1 MYLNWTNILV
11 IWLSVSV
18 IVKKMRLKRLCNAYK
33 IMYNSCMMSQSLTPQ
48 LEESISSDEILLIN
62 SAQKGNDAA
71 LEALLFAYEK
81 KVYNVAY
88 RYMGN
93 EADAYD
99 MTQESLI
106 KIYRGLRTYRHESS
120 FSSWVYRLTVNTCLD
135 GLRKRK
141 KEPLSLDS
149 TMESGV
155 VIEDK
160 NSISPEEHTLNI
172 ESREDIQTAI
182 STLSKDHR
190 ITVLLRDIQ
199 GLSYDEIAETLNIS
213 IGTVKSRLNRG
224 RQRLKEILLNNY
236 SII

>member
-1 MYLNWTNILV
+1 
-11 IWLSVSV
+11 
-18 IVKKMRLKRLCNAYK
+18 
-33 IMYNSCMMSQSLTPQ
+33 MMSQSLTQQYEAP
-48 LEESISSDEILLIN
+48 IDSDEALLIK

-88 RYMGN
+88 RFMGN

-99 MTQESLI
+99 MAQEALI
-106 KIYRGLRTYRHESS
+106 KIYKGLRTFRLESS

-141 KEPLSLDS
+141 KSPLSLDS

-160 NSISPEEHTLNI
+160 NSGTPEEHALNI
-172 ESREDIQTAI
+172 ESREDIQKAI
-182 STLSKDHR
+182 NTLSDDHR
-190 ITVLLRDIQ
+190 ITVVLRDIQ
-199 GLSYDEIAETLNIS
+199 GLSYDEIAETLSIS
-213 IGTVKSRLNRG
+213 IGTVKSRLSRG
-224 RQRLKEILLNNY
+224 RQRLKEILLNK
-236 SII
+236 

>member
-1 MYLNWTNILV
+1 
-11 IWLSVSV
+11 
-18 IVKKMRLKRLCNAYK
+18 
-33 IMYNSCMMSQSLTPQ
+33 MMSQSLTQQYEAP
-48 LEESISSDEILLIN
+48 IDSDEALLIK

-88 RYMGN
+88 RFMGN

-99 MTQESLI
+99 MAQEALI
-106 KIYRGLRTYRHESS
+106 KIYKGLRTFRLESS

-141 KEPLSLDS
+141 KSPLSLDS

-160 NSISPEEHTLNI
+160 NSGTPEEHALNI
-172 ESREDIQTAI
+172 ESREDIQKAI
-182 STLSKDHR
+182 NTLSDDHR
-190 ITVLLRDIQ
+190 ITVVLRDIQ

-213 IGTVKSRLNRG
+213 IGTVKSRLSRG
-224 RQRLKEILLNNY
+224 RQRLKEILLNK
-236 SII
+236 

>member
-1 MYLNWTNILV
+1 
-11 IWLSVSV
+11 
-18 IVKKMRLKRLCNAYK
+18 MRLKRLCNAYK
-33 IMYNSCMMSQSLTPQ
+33 IMYNSFMMSQSLTQQYEAP
-48 LEESISSDEILLIN
+48 IDSDEALLIK

-88 RYMGN
+88 RFMGN

-99 MTQESLI
+99 MAQEALI
-106 KIYRGLRTYRHESS
+106 KIYKGLRTFRLESS

-141 KEPLSLDS
+141 KSPLSLDS

-160 NSISPEEHTLNI
+160 NSGTPEEHALNI
-172 ESREDIQTAI
+172 ESREDIQKAI
-182 STLSKDHR
+182 NTLSDDHR
-190 ITVLLRDIQ
+190 ITVVLRDIQ

-213 IGTVKSRLNRG
+213 IGTVKSRLSRG
-224 RQRLKEILLNNY
+224 RQRLKEILLNK
-236 SII
+236 